1 MTGNIAEPSILELCK
16 RTKKASRDLKNAST
30 HQKNEAINRI
40 ADNLWKGRD
49 AIIAANRLDLTSAR
63 NGGMGDALLDRL
75 LLNEN
80 RIAMIVDDLRNVARL
95 SDPVGEIFEK
105 QEMPNGLTI
114 HKQRV
119 PLGVLGVIYEARP
132 NVTVD
137 AAGLS
142 LKSGNCAILR
152 GGSETI
158 QSNLALVDFIQQG
171 LNGTNIPGDAI
182 QLIASP
188 DRNQVQNLLQMD
200 DYIDL
205 IIPRG
210 GKGLHEFCRQN
221 SRIPV
226 MTGGIGICHLYVD
239 QSADPIQSIEVI
251 RNAKIQ
257 RPSVCNA
264 LDTCLIHHS
273 IAKDFLPKLVGR
285 LATDGVLFKADKKA
299 WDILKPNFDCVQ
311 LAGEQDFDTEWLSLI
326 LGLKVVDNLEDA
338 IEHISVHSTSHSDG
352 ILTENRENASQFLQ
366 QVDSAVVYLNAST
379 RFTDGSQMGLGAE
392 MAISTQ
398 RFHARGPIGLKE
410 LTTYKW
416 VIQGEYSTRP

>member
-1 MTGNIAEPSILELCK
+1 
-16 RTKKASRDLKNAST
+16 
-30 HQKNEAINRI
+30 
-40 ADNLWKGRD
+40 
-49 AIIAANRLDLTSAR
+49 
-63 NGGMGDALLDRL
+63 
-75 LLNEN
+75 
-80 RIAMIVDDLRNVARL
+80 
-95 SDPVGEIFEK
+95 
-105 QEMPNGLTI
+105 
-114 HKQRV
+114 
-119 PLGVLGVIYEARP
+119 
-132 NVTVD
+132 
-137 AAGLS
+137 

-273 IAKDFLPKLVGR
+273 IAKVFLPKLVGR

-326 LGLKVVDNLEDA
+326 LGLKVVDNLDDA

-352 ILTENRENASQFLQ
+352 ILTANRENASQFLQ